1 MRCFRPGQELRA
13 DLVIVKSRS
22 QSTSHAAPDGT
33 ALELSTHARIA
44 EIGAEQW
51 DRLAGADA
59 PPFLSFAWLDALE
72 RTGCVE
78 PNRGWM
84 PLHLSLHCEGRLL
97 AVAPAY
103 VKGNSEGEFVFDH
116 AWARFARTSLGAD
129 YYPKLVLGV
138 PFTPASGPRLLI
150 DAAAD
155 RELVIRGFAE
165 GLARLCERLKLSSA
179 HVLFPTAE
187 QASELEQAGLAL
199 RHGIQ
204 FHWHNPGYA
213 SFDDFLSRFDSKHR
227 NAIRRE
233 RREMA
238 DAGIEIRTL
247 TGADLTSEVADLIY
261 EFYVS
266 TVNKYFWGRQYL
278 NRAFF
283 EQVLCA
289 MPDGLHVVIA
299 RDRASNK
306 PLGGA
311 FNLLGKRALYGRYW
325 GAREERRFLH
335 FNVCFYH
342 AIEDAIGRGLALFE
356 PGAGGEHKLARG
368 FEPTLTYSAHHLAD
382 PELDLA
388 VRDFLDRECAAIQ
401 QHVAEARAESVLK
414 PFKCR

>member
-1 MRCFRPGQELRA
+1 
-13 DLVIVKSRS
+13 VKSRS
-22 QSTSHAAPDGT
+22 ESRSGAAADAA
-33 ALELSTHARIA
+33 ALELVTHARIA
-44 EIGAEQW
+44 EIGAAEW
-51 DRLAGADA
+51 DRLAGPEA
-59 PPFLSFAWLDALE
+59 PPFLSFSWLDALE
-72 RTGCVE
+72 RTGCVTPE
-78 PNRGWM
+78 RGWM
-84 PLHLSLHCEGRLL
+84 PLHLSLRCEGRLV

-116 AWARFARTSLGAD
+116 AWARFARQALRAD

-138 PFTPASGPRLLI
+138 PFTPATGPRLLV
-150 DAAAD
+150 DPAAD
-155 RELVIRGFAE
+155 EKLVVAGFAE
-165 GLARLCERLKLSSA
+165 GLERLCERLKLSSA
-179 HVLFPTAE
+179 HVLFPSPE
-187 QASELEQAGLAL
+187 QAGALERAGLAL

-213 SFDDFLSRFDSKHR
+213 TFDDFLSRFDSKHR

-233 RREMA
+233 RREMM

-247 TGADLTSEVADLIY
+247 TGGDLSSPIADLVY

-283 EQVLCA
+283 EEVLGS
-289 MPDGLHVVIA
+289 MPGALHVVVA
-299 RDRASNK
+299 REGAGGK

-311 FNLLGKRALYGRYW
+311 FNLLGPRALYGRYW

-342 AIEDAIGRGLALFE
+342 AIEDAIARGLAVFE

-368 FEPTLTYSAHHLAD
+368 FEPTVTYSAHHLAD
-382 PELDLA
+382 AELDAA
-388 VRDFLDRECAAIQ
+388 VRDFLDRERTAIK
-401 QHVAEARAESVLK
+401 QHVAEARAESVLR
-414 PFKCR
+414 PFSCR